1 MFLDFAKAFDKVC
14 HSKLCYKLSS
24 YGINGEVLSWIK
36 DYLTDRSQTVVLEG
50 KSSSPKPVL
59 SGASQGSVLAPL
71 LFLLYINDIGTK
83 INSTVRLY
91 ADDVLIYRT
100 IQSEADGISLQN
112 DLSNLESWANLWQ
125 MKFNPAKC
133 LHVVITNK
141 RSYMQNTYQ
150 IYGQQ
155 ILQVTSAKYY
165 RGNY

>member
-1 MFLDFAKAFDKVC
+1 MGAINDFQLCLNSGGHIYALFLDFAKAFDKVC

-36 DYLTDRSQTVVLEG
+36 DYLTDRSQTVILEG

-59 SGASQGSVLAPL
+59 SGVPQGSVLAPL
-71 LFLLYINDIGTK
+71 YYFCYILMIAIGTK

-133 LHVVITNK
+133 IATCCYNK
-141 RSYMQNTYQ
+141 
-150 IYGQQ
+150 
-155 ILQVTSAKYY
+155 
-165 RGNY
+165 